1 MPENKDAQRKL
12 CRERR
17 DALSDAER
25 RELSL
30 RITENIR
37 SSELYKNAK
46 NIMIYKVFGSEADL
60 AELEKYA
67 EADGKTLSYPYCPDR
82 SSMLAL
88 HPLSADA
95 FAEGRFGILAPIPER
110 SVGIPPEDIDLVICP
125 CTAFDGAGHRLG
137 TGAGYYDRFLPGC
150 TNAAV
155 TAAAF
160 EVQRLDEVCTGE
172 HDYDMAVIFTEDH
185 QS

>member
-1 MPENKDAQRKL
+1 MPDNKDAQRKL

-25 RELSL
+25 RELSQ

-37 SSELYKNAK
+37 KSSLYKNAK

-67 EADGKTLSYPYCPDR
+67 EADGKTLSYPYCTDKTA
-82 SSMLAL
+82 MIAL
-88 HPLSADA
+88 HPLSEGS
-95 FAEGRFGILAPIPER
+95 FCEGRFGILAPIPES
-110 SVGIPPEDIDLVICP
+110 SVEITPEDIDLVICP
-125 CTAFDGAGHRLG
+125 CTGFDREGHRLG
-137 TGAGYYDRFLPGC
+137 TGAGYYDRFLPKC
-150 TNAAV
+150 RNAAV

-160 EVQRLDEVCTGE
+160 EVQRLEKVCTGE
-172 HDYDMAVIFTEDH
+172 HDYDMDVIFTEDR
-185 QS
+185 